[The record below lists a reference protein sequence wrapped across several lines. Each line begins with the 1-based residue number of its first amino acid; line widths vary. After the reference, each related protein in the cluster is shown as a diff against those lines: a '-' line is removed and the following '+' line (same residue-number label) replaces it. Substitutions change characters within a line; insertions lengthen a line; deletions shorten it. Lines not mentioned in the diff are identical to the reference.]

1 MVFYDNQRE
10 PKVFKLS
17 KQALMIS
24 QLPQDDNPFD
34 NDRCESRLGHRE
46 AKQNTHNQKI
56 YIENDEKN
64 RSHRG
69 FDDSTSRVDESV
81 YDELLN
87 EGLVLN
93 NYSKNMI

>member
-56 YIENDEKN
+56 YI
-64 RSHRG
+64 
-69 FDDSTSRVDESV
+69 
-81 YDELLN
+81 
-87 EGLVLN
+87 
-93 NYSKNMI
+93 